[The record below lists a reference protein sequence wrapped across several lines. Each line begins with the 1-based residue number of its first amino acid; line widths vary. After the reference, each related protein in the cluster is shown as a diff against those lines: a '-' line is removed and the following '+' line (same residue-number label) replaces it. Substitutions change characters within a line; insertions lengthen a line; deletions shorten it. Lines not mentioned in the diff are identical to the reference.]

1 MIRKAP
7 DLERA
12 TRAIEEFLDALGT
25 PVSSDPEL
33 ASTARRVAEA
43 FGLELLAGYQMNPA
57 EILGDATSST
67 SAGLV
72 VVSGIATTTMC
83 PHHLLPASGLVHVAY
98 LPGKNVVG
106 LGAIA
111 RLVECYARRLMLQE
125 DLGESI
131 ARALIEH
138 LGARGAGVIVDL
150 SPSCVTA
157 RGARQAHAR
166 AVTSAFAGEM
176 ASDASLRS
184 EMHSCIALSSSSPS
198 DGQTRR

>member
-1 MIRKAP
+1 MIQKTP

-12 TRAIEEFLDALGT
+12 ARAIEEFLDALGT
-25 PVSSDPEL
+25 PVSIDPEL
-33 ASTARRVAEA
+33 AGTGRRVAEA
-43 FGLELLAGYQMNPA
+43 FGLDLLEGYRMDPA
-57 EILGDATSST
+57 EILGDSTGSTSS
-67 SAGLV
+67 GLI
-72 VVSGIATTTMC
+72 VVSAIATTTMC
-83 PHHLLPASGLVHVAY
+83 PHHLLPASGLLHVAY

-111 RLVECYARRLMLQE
+111 RLVECYARRLILQE
-125 DLGESI
+125 DLGDSI
-131 ARALIEH
+131 ARALVEH

-176 ASDASLRS
+176 ASEASLRS
-184 EMHSCIALSSSSPS
+184 EMHSCIALSMRNTSSLS
-198 DGQTRR
+198 G